1 MRESQQFL
9 RLRLVS
15 EENQQSAIQTKIE
28 HHFGGF
34 FPQIKGRQP
43 IGRKDSKQTGKQEVG
58 FIFVWSG
65 SDLWTLFKYS
75 RSKLKNQKHIAVD
88 VLFKAYPIIPLL
100 GITSSLQDV

>member
-1 MRESQQFL
+1 MRESQQLFL

-43 IGRKDSKQTGKQEVG
+43 IGRKDSKQTVIPTSRKLDSFLYEAAQ
-58 FIFVWSG
+58 IFE
-65 SDLWTLFKYS
+65 LFS
-75 RSKLKNQKHIAVD
+75 NIQDQNLKNQKHIAVD
-88 VLFKAYPIIPLL
+88 VLFKAYPMIPLL
-100 GITSSLQDV
+100 G